1 MTATDHGGNGGN
13 GGRGGLWAGSGGDG
27 GNGGI
32 GGGDGGNGG
41 SVGLLSFF
49 GAGGDGGAGGVGQGG
64 IVGTNGADPGKNPSY
79 SIDGGNGA
87 PGGKGGSGGNGGN
100 GSSVIGTGG
109 HGGNGGQGG
118 DGGQGGTGFS
128 PDAQS
133 IDPGLNGGN
142 GGNGGAGGAGGAAGG
157 AAGTGRVLFL
167 IASNGSAGSSG
178 AGGAGGK
185 GGPGGYG
192 RSLNGLTGGN
202 GGNGG
207 NGGPG
212 ATGGAGAAGGDGGAG
227 GAGGGGAFGGGS
239 GGSGGNGGPGG
250 DGGVATATDGPGR
263 GGAGGSAGDGA
274 AGGDS
279 DLDAGPGAAG
289 GDGGNGGDGG
299 SGSEAGLGGDAGQGG
314 IGGTTRGGSV
324 GQQGTTGTR
333 GADGSSTTASA
344 LAARSASAQPAGP
357 QAFFEEIGKQIAYI
371 FFNRAPSVDP
381 DVGGQAGP
389 DKQITVKVNG
399 EGNNGYGVS
408 YTVKDGPRYGTVV
421 AGSTPGS
428 FVYTAND
435 ALIQPGIV
443 DHFTIT
449 VNNGTAAKLPG
460 IAGMIQGMLHSFAIM
475 VGAAKPD
482 TFDKEIWVTVDGTG
496 QYGNAAAAAD
506 YWVNQSYSNCQLQA
520 AASAVLQAT
529 KTLPTSTTEQTWV
542 DWAKTTD
549 SVKTPGAKM
558 YLDANIEEGVATE
571 DAVALINE
579 HFNVTATYREYD
591 KTQEAGEEA
600 LRDLQAAL
608 AEGKATMVAYPVS
621 IVWTA
626 VTDFKPTPKDSYF
639 VADHAAVVTQ
649 VDLKNGLVYVNDSSM
664 TNANQSVG
672 QAKALPIGVF
682 MSGWQA
688 AGYDLTIITPNAPA
702 TV

>member
-1 MTATDHGGNGGN
+1 M
-13 GGRGGLWAGSGGDG
+13 
-27 GNGGI
+27 
-32 GGGDGGNGG
+32 
-41 SVGLLSFF
+41 
-49 GAGGDGGAGGVGQGG
+49 
-64 IVGTNGADPGKNPSY
+64 
-79 SIDGGNGA
+79 
-87 PGGKGGSGGNGGN
+87 
-100 GSSVIGTGG
+100 
-109 HGGNGGQGG
+109 
-118 DGGQGGTGFS
+118 
-128 PDAQS
+128 
-133 IDPGLNGGN
+133 
-142 GGNGGAGGAGGAAGG
+142 
-157 AAGTGRVLFL
+157 
-167 IASNGSAGSSG
+167 
-178 AGGAGGK
+178 
-185 GGPGGYG
+185 
-192 RSLNGLTGGN
+192 
-202 GGNGG
+202 
-207 NGGPG
+207 
-212 ATGGAGAAGGDGGAG
+212 
-227 GAGGGGAFGGGS
+227 
-239 GGSGGNGGPGG
+239 
-250 DGGVATATDGPGR
+250 
-263 GGAGGSAGDGA
+263 
-274 AGGDS
+274 
-279 DLDAGPGAAG
+279 
-289 GDGGNGGDGG
+289 
-299 SGSEAGLGGDAGQGG
+299 
-314 IGGTTRGGSV
+314 
-324 GQQGTTGTR
+324 
-333 GADGSSTTASA
+333 
-344 LAARSASAQPAGP
+344 
-357 QAFFEEIGKQIAYI
+357 
-371 FFNRAPSVDP
+371 
-381 DVGGQAGP
+381 
-389 DKQITVKVNG
+389 KVNG

-408 YTVKDGPRYGTVV
+408 YTVKDGPPRYGTVV

-579 HFNVTATYREYD
+579 HFDVTATYREYD

-649 VDLKNGLVYVNDSSM
+649 VDLKKRAGVRQRQLDDEREPERGG
-664 TNANQSVG
+664 AG
-672 QAKALPIGVF
+672 QG
-682 MSGWQA
+682 A
-688 AGYDLTIITPNAPA
+688 ADRRIHERVAGRRLRPDDHHPPERPPGRRLARPGRTDIPRRTPSHRCRRRYADRR
-702 TV
+702 VL